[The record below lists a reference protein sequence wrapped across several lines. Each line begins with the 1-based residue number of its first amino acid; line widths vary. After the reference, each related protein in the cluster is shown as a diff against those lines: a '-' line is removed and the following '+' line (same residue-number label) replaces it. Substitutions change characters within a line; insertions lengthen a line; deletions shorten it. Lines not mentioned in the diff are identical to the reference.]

1 MQHEADTGAWA
12 RLRAAALAQP
22 APRRMSAPR
31 APAISATAP
40 GHLPAPPRR
49 AGVRERGPAWLAVIP
64 VLALAAACNTPSVLL
79 DPRTEQVHIGPDV
92 FHVLVDGD
100 TAIIANFS
108 TGTNLM
114 LRVEEGARDAA
125 EQVSGCRVTTMVKN
139 EAINRWQAR
148 LRCP

>member
-1 MQHEADTGAWA
+1 MQHEADTGARA
-12 RLRAAALAQP
+12 RWRAAALGRRAPHRVSALRAMP
-22 APRRMSAPR
+22 AP
-31 APAISATAP
+31 ATPTGTCPP
-40 GHLPAPPRR
+40 GGRGQVSGR
-49 AGVRERGPAWLAVIP
+49 RGPAWLAVIP
-64 VLALAAACNTPSVLL
+64 VLALVAACNAPSVLL
-79 DPRTEQVHIGPDV
+79 DPRTEQVRIGSDV

-139 EAINRWQAR
+139 ESINRWQAR